1 VCVREREREREMKVQ
16 ERGGGDERRL
26 NGPKRKFGKYRKLK
40 RPTISV
46 KKIMNEKK
54 IKISCFFI
62 IDNFQYGLSKK
73 EILGKDFTQ
82 TAC

>member
-1 VCVREREREREMKVQ
+1 MKARK
-16 ERGGGDERRL
+16 EGGGGDERRL

-46 KKIMNEKK
+46 KKFMNEKK
-54 IKISCFFI
+54 INSYFFI